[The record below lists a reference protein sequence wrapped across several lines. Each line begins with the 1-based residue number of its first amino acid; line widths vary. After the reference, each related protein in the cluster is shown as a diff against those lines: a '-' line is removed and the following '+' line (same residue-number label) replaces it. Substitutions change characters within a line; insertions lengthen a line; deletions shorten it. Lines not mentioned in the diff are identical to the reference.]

1 MKKVLSILV
10 LALVAVQLA
19 FAGDVITRD
28 AKQLPLTARNFIN
41 RYFTDPQIS
50 HIKIETGILGSKS
63 YEVLLTDRTEIDFDS
78 NGNWTDVDCKKAAV
92 PEALIPVSVKEYV
105 KTNFPQEVITKIE
118 RRRSG
123 VEVELANDYYF
134 VADCWMDGR
143 EMDVWYDVQATWK
156 LTETDIL
163 WEGLPPT
170 VQTAFEG
177 GEYAQWKR
185 EDIDMLEYPV
195 QPVQYVIEVERGN
208 EEYQLFYAG
217 DGNLL
222 QKRDVSG
229 NKDDTHWP
237 IDELKT
243 GR

>member
-19 FAGDVITRD
+19 FAGDV
-28 AKQLPLTARNFIN
+28 KQLPLTARNFIN

-123 VEVELANDYYF
+123 VEVELANDYSLKFNSKGKF
-134 VADCWMDGR
+134 VGMD
-143 EMDVWYDVQATWK
+143 D
-156 LTETDIL
+156 
-163 WEGLPPT
+163 
-170 VQTAFEG
+170 
-177 GEYAQWKR
+177 
-185 EDIDMLEYPV
+185 
-195 QPVQYVIEVERGN
+195 
-208 EEYQLFYAG
+208 
-217 DGNLL
+217 
-222 QKRDVSG
+222 
-229 NKDDTHWP
+229 
-237 IDELKT
+237 
-243 GR
+243 